1 MAAKVSIYGARDD
14 WERYLEQ
21 ILGEANV
28 TLEVWNQN
36 RNQWRPLPTETFEEW
51 ISRVGP
57 EFQKLGVD
65 LNRFSPNRFYT
76 VLGTNPD
83 IVRDNKIKRDV
94 DEFYR
99 EMTGPLDMND
109 PEIQRIMAD
118 VRGRAGTDVFNT
130 GWGGGGLADT
140 AVARA
145 LSDAA
150 LNISQQRKSLG
161 AQMMQAALDDSAT
174 RMRIQQQADAMNAD
188 IAYQNALREY
198 ESQSNLF
205 RVGGGILGGLAG
217 GAFGLMAGGGP
228 LTPTGWAGAGLGAST
243 GAQIGAG
250 LGGSLYGPPPA
261 QPQMDMGKYRGGY

>member
-1 MAAKVSIYGARDD
+1 MAVPVTPDYIWRDD
-14 WERYLEQ
+14 WEKYLRR
-21 ILGEANV
+21 
-28 TLEVWNQN
+28 TLRVEESDITQEIWYQN
-36 RNQWRPLPTETFEEW
+36 RDRWRPLPTETFEEW

-65 LNRFSPNRFYT
+65 LNRFSPNRFYDA
-76 VLGTNPD
+76 LGTNPD

-150 LNISQQRKSLG
+150 LNISLQRKSLG

-174 RMRIQQQADAMNAD
+174 RMRIQQQADMMNAD

-198 ESQSNLF
+198 ESQSNLY
-205 RVGGGILGGLAG
+205 RIGGGILGGLAG
-217 GAFGLMAGGGP
+217 GAIGFMAGGP
-228 LTPTGWAGAGLGAST
+228 VGAGLGVAT
-243 GAQIGAG
+243 GSQVGAG

-261 QPQMDMGKYRGGY
+261 QPQMDMSKYRGGY